1 MQKVGKTLLWILAIL
16 AWLFILMFAWY
27 IDIPTK
33 NNTHQIILIITG
45 ICLAIYIYRK
55 TGSRAKEL
63 EKENQA
69 LKAEVEK
76 LRAELQDQAVRRAM
90 DKAERQEKKD

>member
-1 MQKVGKTLLWILAIL
+1 MKLIGKVILWALGI
-16 AWLFILMFAWY
+16 FAWFMFFL
-27 IDIPTK
+27 ITWMGDI
-33 NNTHQIILIITG
+33 NNGTYSHLIILIITG
-45 ICLAIYIYRK
+45 SCLAIYIFRK

-63 EKENQA
+63 EKENQE

>member
-1 MQKVGKTLLWILAIL
+1 MKKVIWIVGIITWIFFLLLFHDLDAIN
-16 AWLFILMFAWY
+16 
-27 IDIPTK
+27 K
-33 NNTHQIILIITG
+33 NHTHEIILIITG
-45 ICLAIYIYRK
+45 VCLAIYIYRK
-55 TGSRAKEL
+55 TGSRAKEV
-63 EKENQA
+63 EKENQE